1 MSQPKTPEPR
11 WDWIATVLVV
21 LAIALQ
27 AVLTFE
33 FWAPHFG
40 VHR

>member
-1 MSQPKTPEPR
+1 MNQPETREPR

-21 LAIALQ
+21 LAIALLV
-27 AVLTFE
+27 VLTFE

-40 VHR
+40 THR